1 MFIVSAQ
8 TRANRLNTCRGCEHF
23 VEATQ
28 SCGPLVTEA
37 FTDSKLC
44 GCHMPTK
51 TRLKWAECPLGKWEA
66 VITSEQLAEV
76 KAFLDIVDNDVR
88 SLTDQDLA
96 DLYNRIFGTKERAT
110 SCGGCNRKML
120 KTLKKLINESNRNHP
135 K

>member
-23 VEATQ
+23 VESTQ

-66 VITSEQLAEV
+66 VITGEQLAEEFE
-76 KAFLDIVDNDVR
+76 AQRQGLDAPVEQGDVVVILGGLPAER
-88 SLTDQDLA
+88 RVALIPRHLA
-96 DLYNRIFGTKERAT
+96 EGKR
-110 SCGGCNRKML
+110 
-120 KTLKKLINESNRNHP
+120 
-135 K
+135 